1 MTSSCRRTSGLL
13 LMTLVATA
21 PLGAQSAPP
30 PSPVRGFPGAM
41 LAAQRMR
48 EDVLRA
54 VPDPDT
60 LRAQLIA
67 LSAFPHEAG
76 TDRSRRVAEAILS
89 RFRAFGLDA
98 SIEQFEALMPRPL
111 SRSLQLLSPE
121 RYTAQLREPS
131 VPGDPTSGQQEQ
143 LPTFN
148 AYSPD
153 GDVSAELVYVNY
165 GVPDDYRI
173 LDSLG
178 ISVRGKIVIARYG
191 GSWRGVKPKV
201 AAEHGAIG
209 CLIYSDPHEDGY
221 FGGDVFPD
229 GPWRPAD
236 GVQRGSVSDML
247 YEGDPLTPG
256 VGATRDAKRLAVKD
270 VEVLTRIPV
279 MPLSWADA
287 EPLLRELGG
296 PMAPQA
302 WRGALPFPYRVGP
315 GPAKVHLAIKSS
327 WDLKPIYDVIAR
339 IPGSTDPD
347 EWVIRG
353 NHHDAWVN
361 GAEDPISGQVALL
374 EEARAFAELLKQGWR
389 PRRTIIYAAWDG
401 EEAGCLGSTEWVE
414 THAAELAEHAVAYLN
429 SDSNGRGFLEM
440 EGSQTL
446 EGLVNGVARDVTD
459 PETGLSVWKRLQLR
473 RIERAKSADERTAL
487 RTGTDLRVDAAGSG
501 SDYAAFLDH
510 LGIPS
515 LSLGYGG
522 EDDNGIYHSIYDD
535 FYWYTHFS
543 DATFVYGRAL
553 AQTVGTAVMRLADA
567 ELLPFEFAG
576 LADAVHRYVGE
587 LKTLLA
593 RERDD
598 ARERDAELEEGVF
611 RATSDPKR
619 PSVAPPPQ
627 GVPPHLNFAPLEN
640 AVEALERASQH
651 WERALAKARV
661 DGAPGG
667 AGAVNRTLLG
677 VDRAMLDPVGL
688 PRRPWYRN
696 MLYAPGRYTGYDV
709 KTLPMAREAIELRS
723 WPEAEDG
730 IARAARAVDRVAA
743 AIERAA
749 AQLEAAKP

>member
-1 MTSSCRRTSGLL
+1 MRRLAVCLVVVSST
-13 LMTLVATA
+13 VA
-21 PLGAQSAPP
+21 LGAVALEEAAL
-30 PSPVRGFPGAM
+30 PGYSDR
-41 LAAQRMR
+41 AARVER
-48 EDVLRA
+48 DWEARFRA
-54 VPDPDT
+54 LPDT
-60 LRAQLIA
+60 ASLREAMRH
-67 LSAFPHEAG
+67 LSARPHHVGSPYDKAN
-76 TDRSRRVAEAILS
+76 AEWILS
-89 RFRAFGLDA
+89 RFKSWGLDA
-98 SIEQFEALMPRPL
+98 HIESFDVLFPTPLERRVEMVAPR
-111 SRSLQLLSPE
+111 RFVAKLQ
-121 RYTAQLREPS
+121 EPP
-131 VPGDPTSGQQEQ
+131 VAGDPTSAQADEQ
-143 LPTFN
+143 LPTYN
-148 AYSPD
+148 AYSSD
-153 GDVSAELVYVNY
+153 GDVTGTLVYVNY
-165 GVPDDYRI
+165 GLPEDYEMLER
-173 LDSLG
+173 LG
-178 ISVRGKIVIARYG
+178 ISAKGAVVIARYG
-191 GSWRGVKPKV
+191 HSWRGIKPKT
-201 AAEHGAIG
+201 AAEHGAVG

-229 GPWRPAD
+229 GPWRPAG

-256 VGATRDAKRLAVKD
+256 VGATKDAKRLALKD
-270 VEVLTRIPV
+270 VEILTRVPV
-279 MPLSWADA
+279 LPLSWADA

-302 WRGALPFPYRVGP
+302 WRGALPFPYHVGP

-327 WDLKPIYDVIAR
+327 WGLKPIYDVIAR

-374 EEARAFAELLKQGWR
+374 EEARALAELLKQGWR
-389 PRRTIIYAAWDG
+389 PKRTIVYAAWDG

-487 RTGTDLRVDAAGSG
+487 RTHPDLRVDAAGSG
-501 SDYAAFLDH
+501 SDYAPFLDH

-543 DATFVYGRAL
+543 DTTYVYGRAL

-567 ELLPFEFAG
+567 ELLPFEFDG
-576 LADAVHRYVGE
+576 LADAVHGYVGE

-593 RERDD
+593 REQDD
-598 ARERDAELEEGVF
+598 ARERSAELEEGVF

-619 PSVAPPPQ
+619 PSASPPPQ

-640 AVEALERASQH
+640 AVEALERASRH

-661 DGAPGG
+661 DGVLGS

-709 KTLPMAREAIELRS
+709 KTIPMAREAIELRS

-730 IARAARAVDRVAA
+730 IARAARAVDGVAA

-749 AQLEAAKP
+749 AQLEATKP